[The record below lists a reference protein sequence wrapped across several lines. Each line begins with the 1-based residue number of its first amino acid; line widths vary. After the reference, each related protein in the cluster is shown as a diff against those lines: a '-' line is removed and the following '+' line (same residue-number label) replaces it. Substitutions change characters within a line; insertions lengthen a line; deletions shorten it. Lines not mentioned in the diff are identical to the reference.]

1 MTRLHQISPFCQ
13 LFGCFGQFSR
23 VYLGFWQNF
32 APTLVKK
39 LFNWANFLCCQWP
52 KYFPSNLAIS
62 SHWPTLTYG
71 ASQVSLSSKYIKLWF
86 KLKMKHIKGIL
97 KAIACLF
104 SQRWLSFHFS
114 QPSLIGFFFT
124 KIRPIPAS
132 FVYFRL
138 FHTTQFK
145 IQIDG
150 VLGTRTQGGG
160 MEGAD
165 QSTEL

>member
-1 MTRLHQISPFCQ
+1 MNDVPFLDIDPCLSLALIYSTASL
-13 LFGCFGQFSR
+13 LFF
-23 VYLGFWQNF
+23 
-32 APTLVKK
+32 K
-39 LFNWANFLCCQWP
+39 WANH
-52 KYFPSNLAIS
+52 A
-62 SHWPTLTYG
+62 
-71 ASQVSLSSKYIKLWF
+71 
-86 KLKMKHIKGIL
+86 
-97 KAIACLF
+97 LF
-104 SQRWLSFHFS
+104 
-114 QPSLIGFFFT
+114 
-124 KIRPIPAS
+124 